1 MLEFDKISMKLNVGV
16 RNTGFYFIKYNNI
29 MKISTILVIFFE
41 TLSKKLW
48 GFITEWFG
56 TEK

>member
-29 MKISTILVIFFE
+29 MKISTILMIFLK
-41 TLSKKLW
+41 LSQKNSRGL
-48 GFITEWFG
+48 
-56 TEK
+56 